1 MSRRIAALL
10 LSLAMIFS
18 LSACGSAADGG
29 TWAIYWYLCGSDL
42 ESESGCATEDLSE
55 MLDVSLPENV
65 TVVIQTGGASQW
77 QNDTVDASVLQR
89 YVYTSDG
96 LKLVEEQPS
105 ASMGDTDTLASF
117 LQFAVDQYPADKTAV
132 VFWNHGGGSVGGVA
146 FDELY
151 DNDSL
156 TLDEIYEAFSQV
168 WTPSESGE
176 PPLELVGLDA
186 CLMATVDVANIL
198 SGFSRYM
205 VASEETEPGNGWN
218 YTGWLG
224 ALAKKPSMDGLLLG
238 KVMCDTYMA
247 GCRENDTEMDA
258 TLSVTDLSKIKE
270 LLAAYEA
277 FGAEALQAAGKDA
290 GFYSRFARLA
300 QKTENY
306 GGNSREQGYTNMV
319 DLGGIARHTADTLPG
334 AQAVLDALDECVL
347 YQVNGKYRSEGT
359 GLSCYYSY
367 SGDVD
372 DLNGYIQQGA
382 GAAFKYLYAYQL
394 TGQLDQDGMDYI
406 AQLGV
411 DTLAPVES
419 LSTMGWN
426 DAPLTLTDDGYAV
439 LTLGPEADSILAGI
453 GFSLYW
459 LDEEND
465 AMLLLGTDN
474 DMTCDWENGVFSDNF
489 RGVWGSIDGHL
500 VYMELS
506 SEGEDYNLYSVPVL
520 LNGEAYNLQV
530 VYDFTAEEWRILGA
544 RQGIDDSGMADKEL
558 RLLKP
563 GDEITTVWYLSD
575 WSEDSGFE
583 AYASETLTVTADT
596 AFYEQALPDGE
607 YLMIFEM
614 RDSQGNSAYSQ
625 GVGFTV
631 DGEDITT
638 SVYE

>member
-1 MSRRIAALL
+1 M
-10 LSLAMIFS
+10 
-18 LSACGSAADGG
+18 
-29 TWAIYWYLCGSDL
+29 Y
-42 ESESGCATEDLSE
+42 
-55 MLDVSLPENV
+55 
-65 TVVIQTGGASQW
+65 
-77 QNDTVDASVLQR
+77 
-89 YVYTSDG
+89 
-96 LKLVEEQPS
+96 
-105 ASMGDTDTLASF
+105 
-117 LQFAVDQYPADKTAV
+117 DQ
-132 VFWNHGGGSVGGVA
+132 
-146 FDELY
+146 
-151 DNDSL
+151 
-156 TLDEIYEAFSQV
+156 
-168 WTPSESGE
+168 
-176 PPLELVGLDA
+176 
-186 CLMATVDVANIL
+186 
-198 SGFSRYM
+198 
-205 VASEETEPGNGWN
+205 
-218 YTGWLG
+218 
-224 ALAKKPSMDGLLLG
+224 
-238 KVMCDTYMA
+238 
-247 GCRENDTEMDA
+247 
-258 TLSVTDLSKIKE
+258 
-270 LLAAYEA
+270 
-277 FGAEALQAAGKDA
+277 
-290 GFYSRFARLA
+290 
-300 QKTENY
+300 
-306 GGNSREQGYTNMV
+306 
-319 DLGGIARHTADTLPG
+319 
-334 AQAVLDALDECVL
+334 
-347 YQVNGKYRSEGT
+347 
-359 GLSCYYSY
+359 
-367 SGDVD
+367 
-372 DLNGYIQQGA
+372 NGYIQQGA

-474 DMTCDWENGVFSDNF
+474 DMTCDWESGVFSDNF

-583 AYASETLTVTADT
+583 AYESETLTVTADT